1 MAKKLKLLVVDDE
14 DSLRLLVHD
23 ELVNSGY
30 QVDTAE
36 SGETALEMIA
46 KKKFDIVILDIRMPG
61 IDGLEVLKHI
71 REEGIKSKVILLT
84 GVNELKIARDSLEAG
99 ADDFLMKPYDFRT
112 LKACLER
119 VVKE

>member
-1 MAKKLKLLVVDDE
+1 MPKKLKLLVVDDE

-71 REEGIKSKVILLT
+71 REDGIKSKVVLLT
-84 GVNELKIARDSLEAG
+84 GVNELKIARDNLELG

>member
-36 SGETALEMIA
+36 SGETALEMIG

>member
-1 MAKKLKLLVVDDE
+1 MPKKLKLLVVDDE

-36 SGETALEMIA
+36 SGERALELIA
-46 KKKFDIVILDIRMPG
+46 EKKFDIVILDIRMPG

-84 GVNELKIARDSLEAG
+84 GVNELKIARDSLELG